1 MKIDPPFP
9 ESRRLDPARQAE
21 WRVYQRLERSD
32 LAGRALY
39 EVQSGQRSRE
49 LDFLVF
55 LEQAGRIG
63 IEVKGGW
70 YRLRAGDWQLRTS
83 DGWQRKP
90 SPVDQLRGAVDSI
103 QDAIAGQLGRRVP
116 VVPVLVFPDMRSDR
130 DVENLA
136 GTSDV
141 HVLWG
146 LGRFVER
153 LVALA
158 EVCAP
163 LDAPA
168 TAEWEAEVEA
178 ITSWREVGHSG
189 APDGRLGMTSGGMT
203 SGDMA
208 R

>member
-1 MKIDPPFP
+1 MRIDPLFP
-9 ESRRLDPARQAE
+9 EFRRQDLARQAE

-39 EVQSGQRSRE
+39 EAQIGLRSRE

-63 IEVKGGW
+63 VEVKGGW
-70 YRLRAGDWQLRTS
+70 YRLRDGAWQLRTS

-103 QDAIAGQLGRRVP
+103 QDAIAGQLGRKVP
-116 VVPVLVFPDMRSDR
+116 VMPVLVFPDMRPDR

-141 HVLWG
+141 HVMWG

-163 LDAPA
+163 LNAPA
-168 TAEWEAEVEA
+168 PAPAEWEAEA

-189 APDGRLGMTSGGMT
+189 PPDGHLGMT